1 MRVCLYIL
9 FLFFFIG
16 PEAFSQYT
24 DLINTNRPGL
34 SQGAFSVGR
43 DVYQAEI
50 GFGYGK
56 EKHNL
61 LETKTTGIFTE
72 YALRMGMISE
82 ELEFSFTGAFQHH
95 DIEDRYTSSSYT
107 LRNFSSNTLGAKYLL
122 YDPNI
127 KRELDGPNLYSW
139 RKNNRFQL
147 EDLIP
152 AVSVYAGLNID
163 AADNPFIYEQDFT
176 ISPKFM
182 VITQNNWIGGWVFV
196 TNLIAD
202 RISTKYPSYEY
213 ILTLTRSMHRS
224 GTSFFIENHG
234 IFSNFYADQI
244 VRLGVA
250 QLINK
255 NLQIDASL
263 QVNLKDTPSK
273 TYGRL
278 GFSYR
283 LDRHKKDDFLE
294 KKKSLF
300 GQKYK

>member
-1 MRVCLYIL
+1 MRVCLHIL
-9 FLFFFIG
+9 FLFFFIA
-16 PEAFSQYT
+16 PQAFSQYT

-43 DVYQAEI
+43 NVYQLEL
-50 GFGYGK
+50 GLGYGK
-56 EKHNL
+56 EKQNL
-61 LETKTTGIFTE
+61 LETKTTGKFTE
-72 YALRMGMISE
+72 YAIRIGMISE
-82 ELEFSFTGAFQHH
+82 ELELSFSGAFQHH
-95 DIEDRYTSSSYT
+95 DIKDRNFGHSYT
-107 LRNFSSNTLGAKYLL
+107 WSNFSSNTLGAKYLL

-127 KRELDGPNLYSW
+127 KRVLEGPNLYSW

-152 AVSVYAGLNID
+152 AISIYAGANFD
-163 AADNPFIYEQDFT
+163 TANNPFIYEQDFT

-213 ILTLTRSMHRS
+213 ILTLTRSTQRS

-250 QLINK
+250 QLINQ

-263 QVNLKDTPSK
+263 QVNFKDTPSK

-283 LDRHKKDDFLE
+283 LDRHKKDDILE
-294 KKKSLF
+294 EKRSLF
-300 GQKYK
+300 GQKY